1 MDSIRA
7 PPEMDFEGP
16 KLQMH
21 DVRNKVHKNE
31 MKILRLIH
39 EEHMEVEKSN

>member
-21 DVRNKVHKNE
+21 DVRNKVQK
-31 MKILRLIH
+31 MKW
-39 EEHMEVEKSN
+39 KY